1 MSIQSMR
8 DNSQGLIAKIIVGL
22 IIVVFALF
30 GMGSITTFLA
40 PVPKVATVNGTD
52 ISQQEMELAVE
63 RNRRIMRAQG
73 ASVDDIDEDDLR
85 KNVLRDLINRALL
98 IDAADELGLGFSDAA
113 LDDEIRATPAFQ
125 LDGVFDPG
133 QFQLVI
139 GGAGFS
145 PLLYRQEMRRDKT
158 FQQLS
163 AAISATAFYTEDEV
177 LNSSSL
183 AQQTRD
189 IAYLRIDTDK
199 LIDQIDVSDTEVEL
213 YYHAN
218 TNLFMTEESVDL
230 SYVELKRSDLLDEV
244 DVSEDALLVFYEDTK
259 EIYAEDERRRVA
271 HILVEI
277 NDDVS
282 QEEALENIQEV
293 YGKLKSGADFA
304 DLAKQYSQ
312 DTGSA
317 EEGGDLGF
325 NAAGTF
331 VAEFEE
337 AAYDL
342 ALNQSSE
349 PVLTE
354 FGYHLI
360 KLLGIE
366 EATTPAFAEVREQ
379 LEKSYREAEAEE
391 IFVTRSARLSEMAY
405 ESPDL
410 IEPAE
415 ELGLKIQRTG
425 KVNRDTT
432 EGIAANSNVL
442 NAAFTSDV
450 LLDRLNSEL
459 IAIDPNHHVVIR
471 VEQYQP
477 QEAQPLADVTV
488 DIRNLLVSQKS
499 TQLAIDQ
506 SKEIV
511 ELLETGSITRFVADK
526 FGLEWE
532 VVGKAGRNQLGLD
545 REIVS
550 EAFSL
555 PRPVEDTKA
564 IGSAILSDGDAVVL
578 SVTNVKN
585 SSESSMASTELT
597 SLSRVLAVQQGTHDY
612 FEFRETLATDGN
624 VDRVN

>member
-1 MSIQSMR
+1 MR

-52 ISQQEMELAVE
+52 ISQQEMEQAVE

-73 ASVDDIDEDDLR
+73 VSVDDIDEDDLR

-125 LDGVFDPG
+125 LDGIFDPG

-199 LIDQIDVSDTEVEL
+199 LIDQIDVSDSEVEL
-213 YYHAN
+213 YYNAN

-244 DVSEDALLVFYEDTK
+244 EVSEDALLVFYEDTK
-259 EIYAEDERRRVA
+259 EIYAADERRQVA

-277 NDDVS
+277 NDEVS

-312 DTGSA
+312 DSGSA

-331 VAEFEE
+331 VTEFEE

-360 KLLGIE
+360 KLLGLE
-366 EATTPAFAEVREQ
+366 EATTPSFAEVREQ

-415 ELGLKIQRTG
+415 ELGLIIQRTG

-432 EGIAANSNVL
+432 EGIAVNSNVL

-471 VEQYQP
+471 VEEYQP
-477 QEAQPLADVTV
+477 QEAQPLVEVIV
-488 DIRNLLVSQKS
+488 DIRNLLVSEKS

-532 VVGKAGRNQLGLD
+532 VVGKAVRNQLGLD

-555 PRPVEDTKA
+555 PRPAEGTKS
-564 IGSAILSDGDAVVL
+564 IGSSMLLDGDAVVL
-578 SVTNVKN
+578 SVTNVTN
-585 SSESSMASTELT
+585 SSESSMVSTELT

>member
-1 MSIQSMR
+1 
-8 DNSQGLIAKIIVGL
+8 
-22 IIVVFALF
+22 
-30 GMGSITTFLA
+30 
-40 PVPKVATVNGTD
+40 
-52 ISQQEMELAVE
+52 
-63 RNRRIMRAQG
+63 
-73 ASVDDIDEDDLR
+73 
-85 KNVLRDLINRALL
+85 
-98 IDAADELGLGFSDAA
+98 
-113 LDDEIRATPAFQ
+113 
-125 LDGVFDPG
+125 
-133 QFQLVI
+133 
-139 GGAGFS
+139 
-145 PLLYRQEMRRDKT
+145 MRRDKT

-199 LIDQIDVSDTEVEL
+199 LIDQIDVSDAEVEL

-415 ELGLKIQRTG
+415 ELGLIIQRTG

-432 EGIAANSNVL
+432 EGIAVNSNVL

-471 VEQYQP
+471 VEEYQP
-477 QEAQPLADVTV
+477 QEAQPLVEVIV
-488 DIRNLLVSQKS
+488 DIRNLLVSEKS

-532 VVGKAGRNQLGLD
+532 VVGKAVRNQLGLD

-555 PRPVEDTKA
+555 PRPAEGTKS
-564 IGSAILSDGDAVVL
+564 IGSSMLLDGDAVVL
-578 SVTNVKN
+578 SVTNVTN
-585 SSESSMASTELT
+585 SSESSMVSTELT